1 MNFIMDNLIAE
12 GKCREMLVVMTCGYA
27 FKPGEDPVFYPGDF
41 DGELV
46 NDVIPYIDAHFSTKK
61 GVATGQWQVFLL
73 DQRRRPLLWQNTHS
87 YFRHLEFFGSF
98 LRTVKYDIE

>member
-61 GVATGQWQVFLL
+61 GVATGSRQVFLL
-73 DQRRRPLLWQNTHS
+73 DQRRRPWWQNTHS
-87 YFRHLEFFGSF
+87 YFRHWSFREF

>member
-1 MNFIMDNLIAE
+1 MYTPAGYEEKVKSGVKYPVLYLFHGVGENETDWVWQGKMNFIMDNLIAE

-46 NDVIPYIDAHFSTKK
+46 NDVIPYIDAHFLQKR
-61 GVATGQWQVFLL
+61 A
-73 DQRRRPLLWQNTHS
+73 
-87 YFRHLEFFGSF
+87 
-98 LRTVKYDIE
+98 